1 MTILFY
7 IDEGGTGW
15 KDMETNFFFLASFA
29 IHIQHWSQMDRQFSA
44 LKKELF
50 SGREPED
57 WELKGRNIWQGV
69 GSFKNFS
76 REFRLRGFKEISE
89 TISHLPGH
97 IFAVQ
102 VNKKKWRET
111 SEYIKDE
118 TGLYRLTFTQ
128 LLEQLDAYLKQYNET
143 GILLMDSRSTQHT
156 SIQDGR
162 LLRVYRDWKSPK
174 KSSNFVELPL
184 FGFSDFYTGLQ
195 LADYVVYLI
204 DRYSK
209 EAGTASGHTEL
220 EEAFN
225 ILEPKMQLLKIPI
238 LPPKIH
244 FEDR

>member
-7 IDEGGTGW
+7 VDEGGTSW

-29 IHIQHWSQMDRQFSA
+29 IYIQHWSQMDREVSA
-44 LKKELF
+44 LKNELL
-50 SGREPED
+50 SRREPED
-57 WELKGRNIWQGV
+57 WELKGRDIWQGV
-69 GSFKNFS
+69 GSFKNFP
-76 REFRLRGFKEISE
+76 REFRLRAFKKVSE
-89 TISHLPGH
+89 TMSQLPCH

-102 VNKKKWRET
+102 VNKKRLRET
-111 SEYIKDE
+111 SEDIKDE
-118 TGLYRLTFTQ
+118 TGLYRLTFNQ
-128 LLEQLDAYLKQYNET
+128 LLEQLDAYLKQSNET

-162 LLRVYRDWKSPK
+162 LLRVYRDWKSQK

-184 FGFSDFYTGLQ
+184 FGFSEFYTGWQ

-220 EEAFN
+220 EEAFHL
-225 ILEPKMQLLKIPI
+225 LEPKMQLLKIPI
-238 LPPKIH
+238 LEHKIH